1 VQPGDA
7 FFGVAINDVATQ
19 LGASRVERDV
29 ETVWKS
35 SLNQESAHFDLS
47 WCEPT
52 RLKLVLLKGTGES
65 QKLPRFDMSHT
76 QFMVAA
82 NSGED
87 FLLRRRLG
95 SVKTRIR
102 RY

>member
-1 VQPGDA
+1 VKPGDA

-29 ETVWKS
+29 EAVGKL
-35 SLNQESAHFDLS
+35 SLNQESAHFNLS
-47 WCEPT
+47 PCEPT

-65 QKLPRFDMSHT
+65 QKLPKLGMSHT

-82 NSGED
+82 ISNDGLFCAD
-87 FLLRRRLG
+87 AQDRLK
-95 SVKTRIR
+95 VP
-102 RY
+102 